1 MAMKV
6 ENVLRM
12 ATGDGENS
20 YAANS
25 RAPKRA
31 ILKNRP
37 LLQKAVEE
45 VYTSISP
52 ASIMVIADLG
62 CSSGPN
68 ALLVVAEVIG
78 MISDYNEN
86 KNEQRAVE
94 LQFLLN
100 DLPKNDFNLIF
111 QSLDEFHNVTR
122 KVEGNETVTPPYYVV
137 GLPGSFYNRLCPSQ
151 SVHLFHS
158 SFSLHW
164 LSKVPEEISSG
175 NYVNEGNIHIGK
187 TTPHSIANLFRE
199 QFQIDFEMFLTL
211 RSKELISGGRMF
223 LTFLGRKNKEMLMHG
238 EIGTMWELLSES
250 LRSLV
255 LKGRVEKEKLD
266 SFNLPLYAP
275 SMEEVKVVINRTKL
289 FDIEH
294 VGLVEVNWDPQ
305 DDDSDDDHVVLDPAR
320 SGTNLSMAIRS
331 VLEPLMA
338 GHFGEGII
346 DELFMVYASVVAK
359 HLEKQNAKLPSV
371 VVSLKKAMHRN

>member
-1 MAMKV
+1 MKV
-6 ENVLRM
+6 EDVLHM

-25 RAPKRA
+25 RIPMKAM
-31 ILKNRP
+31 LKNRP
-37 LLQKAVEE
+37 LLQRTVEE
-45 VYTSISP
+45 VYASLSP
-52 ASIMVIADLG
+52 ASTMVVADLG

-68 ALLVVAEVIG
+68 ALFIVAEVTG
-78 MISDYNEN
+78 MISDYNQN
-86 KNEQRAVE
+86 TNEQHGVE

-111 QSLDEFHNVTR
+111 QSLDQFHTVTR
-122 KVEGNETVTPPYYVV
+122 KGEGDEAATPPYYVV

-158 SFSLHW
+158 SYSLHW
-164 LSKVPEEISSG
+164 LSKVPEQLSSG

-199 QFQIDFEMFLTL
+199 QFQIDFELFLTL

-223 LTFLGRKNKEMLMHG
+223 LMLLGRKSEEMLTHG
-238 EIGTMWELLSES
+238 EIGTVWELLSES
-250 LRSLV
+250 LQSLV
-255 LKGRVEKEKLD
+255 LKGRVEETKLD

-275 SMEEVKVVINRTKL
+275 SVEEVKAVINRTKL
-289 FDIEH
+289 FSIEH
-294 VGLVEVNWDPQ
+294 AGTVEVNWDPQ
-305 DDDSDDDHVVLDPAR
+305 DDDSDDEHMVLDPAS
-320 SGTNLSMAIRS
+320 SGRNLSMTIRS
-331 VLEPLMA
+331 VLEPLIA

-346 DELFMVYASVVAK
+346 DELFAVYACVVGK
-359 HLEKQNAKLPSV
+359 HLEKRNAKLPSI
-371 VVSLKKAMHRN
+371 VVSLKKAMH